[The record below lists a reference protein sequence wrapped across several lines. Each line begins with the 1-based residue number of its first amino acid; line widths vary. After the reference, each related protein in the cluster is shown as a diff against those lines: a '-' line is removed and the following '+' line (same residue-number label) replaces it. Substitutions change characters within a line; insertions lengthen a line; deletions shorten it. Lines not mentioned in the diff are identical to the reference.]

1 MQRRTHPNAIGCSW
15 RSRQCDVC
23 RRRLKFV
30 QRFQYRSTF
39 LRCVVIVECWLL
51 TELTDSGVGFVASA
65 FGLKWLIKTITNVT
79 LFRRR
84 YLFLHRFIDLNV
96 SITKYEAIITE
107 GWRLIINYDEQ
118 LICLTRSVVIV
129 RLVIVVCCSTQRR
142 VRSVDATF
150 GVTVDANA
158 NSAFKFRR
166 AMQFP
171 GSGASV
177 SFKFCAAKFGESV
190 LKREFRWE
198 RERRW

>member
-1 MQRRTHPNAIGCSW
+1 MFTLLGQTNDLSMQRRTHPNAIGCSW

-96 SITKYEAIITE
+96 SIALLKLMHLLCQSFFFLKKM
-107 GWRLIINYDEQ
+107 RF
-118 LICLTRSVVIV
+118 VVFFFF
-129 RLVIVVCCSTQRR
+129 LFFL
-142 VRSVDATF
+142 F
-150 GVTVDANA
+150 G
-158 NSAFKFRR
+158 
-166 AMQFP
+166 
-171 GSGASV
+171 
-177 SFKFCAAKFGESV
+177 
-190 LKREFRWE
+190 
-198 RERRW
+198 